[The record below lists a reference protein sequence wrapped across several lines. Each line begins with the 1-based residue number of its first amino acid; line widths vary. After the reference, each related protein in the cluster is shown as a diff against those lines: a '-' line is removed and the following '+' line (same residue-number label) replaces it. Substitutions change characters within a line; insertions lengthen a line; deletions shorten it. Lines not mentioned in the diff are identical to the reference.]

1 MMCVF
6 CGNRVKCWD
15 KLTDEEL
22 EMDWVFLQGKASQ
35 EDSLAGNLLPLF
47 TSVYTDTWALEALT
61 SLLSNLEKVIDSH
74 IAHSMSSK
82 LKVDSLDPAPF
93 SLWTRGKAGFLS
105 KRASIFQSI
114 LLPRTWGGGWFHS
127 GLLSMWFFCLK
138 IPRIW
143 GFAG

>member
-1 MMCVF
+1 MRRGTGF
-6 CGNRVKCWD
+6 GPFNSP
-15 KLTDEEL
+15 EL

-47 TSVYTDTWALEALT
+47 TSVYTDTGALEALT

-93 SLWTRGKAGFLS
+93 SL
-105 KRASIFQSI
+105 
-114 LLPRTWGGGWFHS
+114 
-127 GLLSMWFFCLK
+127 
-138 IPRIW
+138 
-143 GFAG
+143 